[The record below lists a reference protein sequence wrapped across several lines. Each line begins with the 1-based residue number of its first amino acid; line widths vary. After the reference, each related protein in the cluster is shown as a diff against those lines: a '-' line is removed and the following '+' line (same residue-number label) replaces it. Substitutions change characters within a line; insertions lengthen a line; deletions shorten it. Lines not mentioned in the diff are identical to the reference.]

1 MKNNKNKKI
10 IERQYKNNDENNEFI
25 KILKITIGVLL
36 FFGIVYLIAGVL
48 TGEIKFNKDEKEE
61 VSIQYSEILAESTFK
76 QKDNEYYVIYYDFSS
91 NESVL
96 IDAITND
103 LSANNKVYKVDLSKG
118 FNKNYISKDDKI
130 KTNPKN
136 AKELTV
142 VNPTL
147 IKIKNKKS
155 VKLLKGAKNIKE
167 YVIKLK

>member
-118 FNKNYISKDDKI
+118 FNKIGR
-130 KTNPKN
+130 
-136 AKELTV
+136 AHV
-142 VNPTL
+142 
-147 IKIKNKKS
+147 
-155 VKLLKGAKNIKE
+155 
-167 YVIKLK
+167 